1 MPYLCG
7 GCGGILTAIEKKSK
21 VLCHSCG
28 VLTDLRIQGYN
39 PSAQNEASI
48 DCIPKGEALPEVNH
62 NQHNSNMQLIQPID
76 LIISEQPETK
86 KNVVIRKIL
95 PEDYQSSTE
104 DDGMGYGLTNSND
117 FYCPACNKIMESAQI
132 ICLFCG
138 YHLEKQNKIKRKHKV
153 INTSWN
159 EGVSKHKRIILAII
173 SAFALSIAA
182 IVTSITGM
190 IDITGASI
198 IILTAGFQFI
208 FLFGT
213 HGELNLHR
221 NGKGIISLQRN
232 YWVAFIQTNKK
243 NIPVEGHDGIK
254 LIQTAHAG
262 TIEYIIGLILLIPFV
277 FPAVIWYVAII
288 HGTTF
293 EVALTRDMGRSVDT
307 LFKSRDESKAKDIAI
322 LLNKISKLPLNQR

>member
-7 GCGGILTAIEKKSK
+7 GCGGILTAIGKKSK

-28 VLTDLRIQGYN
+28 VLTDLRIQGFN
-39 PSAQNEASI
+39 PSAQNEVSI
-48 DCIPKGEALPEVNH
+48 DCIQKGEALPEVTH
-62 NQHNSNMQLIQPID
+62 NQHNSNIELIQPID

-95 PEDYQSSTE
+95 PADYQSSTE

-117 FYCPACNKIMESAQI
+117 FYCPACNNIMESVQI
-132 ICLFCG
+132 ICLLCG
-138 YHLEKQNKIKRKHKV
+138 YHLQKQNKIKRKHKV

-159 EGVSKHKRIILAII
+159 EGISKNKRTILA
-173 SAFALSIAA
+173 L
-182 IVTSITGM
+182 ITGM

-221 NGKGIISLQRN
+221 NAKGIISLQRN

-243 NIPVEGHDGIK
+243 NIQVEGHDGIK
-254 LIQTAHAG
+254 LIQTAHTG

-277 FPAVIWYVAII
+277 FPAVIWYIAII

-307 LFKSRDESKAKDIAI
+307 LFKSRNESKAKDIAI